1 MVLQE
6 VTDSPELFSPCVAWS
21 VNAFPSAGGAQVEK
35 SRRQAERRVWPAA
48 APSQTSLRFGCH
60 TCEPPE
66 GPERARP
73 LPREWGDS
81 RPAGGQ
87 AAAPPTRAWVWLK
100 GVSVLDFAISGV
112 VCPPP
117 WSPKTP
123 DSNPGASKFHTRE
136 SRRNASRS
144 PSVRM
149 RPVPNC
155 GGKRAPRHLSC
166 STNQGHLL
174 MPFFSCVPT

>member
-1 MVLQE
+1 M
-6 VTDSPELFSPCVAWS
+6 P
-21 VNAFPSAGGAQVEK
+21 FPRRGEHRWRRAGG
-35 SRRQAERRVWPAA
+35 RQ
-48 APSQTSLRFGCH
+48 SGGCGLLL
-60 TCEPPE
+60 P
-66 GPERARP
+66 RARRRSGSAVILVSP
-73 LPREWGDS
+73 QKGRAQARPRQRCDS
-81 RPAGGQ
+81 CRAGGQ

-155 GGKRAPRHLSC
+155 GGKRASRHLSC